1 MPFTP
6 SDQAELSAW
15 LRLSLTPEIGPA
27 TVRKLL
33 ERFGLPQQVLDTSF
47 HSLSQV
53 LAPAIVERLLH
64 PDEAQ
69 QKIIAATFDWL
80 EQPQHHVLTLADVD
94 YPQHLLEIADPPP
107 LLYLKGRRELLQQ
120 PGLAIVGSR
129 HASTQGSANAEAFA
143 RTLSGAGLTVIS
155 GMALGIDSAAHRGA
169 LDAGDAAGST
179 IAVIGT
185 GIDLVYP
192 ASNRAL
198 AHRIAEHG
206 LIVSEFPLGSKALA
220 HHFPRR
226 NRVISG
232 LARGVLVVEAAAASG
247 SLITARQ
254 AGEQGREVF
263 AIPGSIHSP
272 LAKGCHQ
279 LIKQGAKLVE
289 SAQDIL
295 EELHLQTAPA
305 QTGRDIFPTHPLLQH
320 LGFDP
325 CGLDELQSRSQLD
338 TATLQAQLLELELQG
353 QVQRLSGGK
362 FSRLTQ

>member
-1 MPFTP
+1 MPFAS

-27 TVRKLL
+27 TLRKLL
-33 ERFGLPQQVLDTSF
+33 ERFGLPEQVLHASY
-47 HSLSQV
+47 HSLTQIV
-53 LAPAIVERLLH
+53 APAVAERLRH
-64 PDEAQ
+64 SDEAQ
-69 QKIIAATFDWL
+69 QTAVAATFAWL
-80 EQPQHHVLTLADVD
+80 EQPDQHLLTLADKN

-107 LLYLKGRRELLQQ
+107 LLYLKGRMELLQQ

-129 HASTQGSANAEAFA
+129 HATTQGIGNAEAFA
-143 RTLSGAGLTVIS
+143 RTLSSAGLTIIS
-155 GMALGIDSAAHRGA
+155 GMALGIDSAAHYGA
-169 LDAGDAAGST
+169 LEGTGST

-192 ASNRAL
+192 ARNREL
-198 AHRIAEHG
+198 AHRIAQQG

-226 NRVISG
+226 NRIISG

-272 LAKGCHQ
+272 LAKGCHL

-289 SAQDIL
+289 SANDIL
-295 EELHLQTAPA
+295 EELRLQPTTPDNASVAPA
-305 QTGRDIFPTHPLLQH
+305 PDHPLLNH

-325 CGLDELQSRSQLD
+325 CGLDELQQRSQLD
-338 TATLQAQLLELELQG
+338 TATLQGQLLELELQG
-353 QVQRLSGGK
+353 RVQRLSGGK
-362 FSRLTQ
+362 FARLG